1 MVQSSLAT
9 KSQSFDLV
17 KSEIEQTIKQAES
30 SLERFQEN
38 RESGEDLQN
47 CVDYLNQLRGI
58 FILVELRG
66 GTLLCQEA
74 VNLANDVP
82 VGANDDKNILLTA
95 LNSALFILRRYVEYY
110 HQQREDHPELLLP
123 VINDLR
129 EARRE
134 KPYPE
139 SCFFDIDIKERPDFC
154 SDLGLRPMDD
164 AESEY
169 EILARRM
176 RLTFQVALLGILR
189 ERNEAVSKKLIAR
202 AARGLARLCQ
212 GAPMGQM
219 WCLLALVSDTMLDR
233 AMGFNKARKRLL
245 MRIEKYARE
254 VVYVGKVATAK
265 DAPESLIK
273 DLVYLLYRSGSA
285 NPEVTRVLSAYQ
297 LGPAEFPDALLE
309 AHSRRLYGPGT
320 DVLKSL
326 SEALQEELNQLKDK
340 LDIIERGIE
349 PDLAELASIADT
361 LERLANTLVML
372 DLNRLASISREE
384 AAKLRKWEEE
394 NRLPAEEELYRLA
407 DSVLGVED
415 AVMQIV
421 TRGITSETDALAGAD
436 RSRDESVYLQEAI
449 WVVADEARS
458 ALTLAKRAITAF
470 IESDYDKLHLANLP
484 GTLRSIWGGL
494 QMVDDPIAADVI
506 ARVATSIQE
515 RLLDAREAPAS
526 QVLEAL
532 ADALTS
538 LEYYIEGVGRREDR
552 NVDLLKLAQSSMD
565 DVGLYTPGWPEFL
578 NGIKK
583 PAVCAGFF
591 KAGV

>member
-82 VGANDDKNILLTA
+82 VGANDDKNILLTT

-110 HQQREDHPELLLP
+110 LQQREDHPELLLP

-139 SCFFDIDIKERPDFC
+139 SCFFDVDVKERPDFC
-154 SDLGLRPMDD
+154 SGLSLQPLEGGD
-164 AESEY
+164 AEY

-176 RLTFQVALLGILR
+176 RLTLQVALLGILR
-189 ERNEAVSKKLIAR
+189 ERNELVSKKLVAR
-202 AARGLARLCQ
+202 ASRGFARLCQ

-219 WCLLALVSDTMLDR
+219 WCLLSVVADTMLDR

-245 MRIEKYARE
+245 MRIEKYARQ
-254 VVYVGKVATAK
+254 VVYVGKVATTK
-265 DAPESLIK
+265 DAPDSVIK

-285 NPEVTRVLSAYQ
+285 NPEMVSVLSAYR
-297 LGPAEFPDALLE
+297 LAPSEFPDAILE
-309 AHSRRLYGPGT
+309 AHSRRLYGPGS

-349 PDLAELASIADT
+349 PDLAELASIADA

-372 DLNRLASISREE
+372 DLNRLAGIAREE
-384 AAKLRKWEEE
+384 ATKLRQWEEE
-394 NRLPAEEELYRLA
+394 KRLPAEDELYRLA

-421 TRGITSETDALAGAD
+421 IRGITSETDALAGSE
-436 RSRDESVYLQEAI
+436 RKRDESVYLQEAI

-494 QMVDDPIAADVI
+494 QMVNDPQAASVI
-506 ARVATSIQE
+506 ARVAASIQE
-515 RLLDAREAPAS
+515 QLLDAREAPAP

-538 LEYYIEGVGRREDR
+538 LEYYIESIGRREES
-552 NVDLLKLAQSSMD
+552 NSDLLKLAESSLG
-565 DVGLYTPGWPEFL
+565 DVGL
-578 NGIKK
+578 
-583 PAVCAGFF
+583 
-591 KAGV
+591 

>member
-139 SCFFDIDIKERPDFC
+139 SCFFDVDIKERPDFC

-233 AMGFNKARKRLL
+233 AMGFSKARKRLL

-372 DLNRLASISREE
+372 DLNRLAGISREE

-552 NVDLLKLAQSSMD
+552 NVDLLKLAQSSLD
-565 DVGLYTPGWPEFL
+565 DVGL
-578 NGIKK
+578 
-583 PAVCAGFF
+583 
-591 KAGV
+591 

>member
-47 CVDYLNQLRGI
+47 CVDYINQLRGI

-74 VNLANDVP
+74 VYLANDVP

-139 SCFFDIDIKERPDFC
+139 SCFFEIDTKERPDFC
-154 SDLGLRPMDD
+154 GDLSLKSLDEGD
-164 AESEY
+164 SEY

-189 ERNEAVSKKLIAR
+189 DRNDTVSKKLMAR
-202 AARGLARLCQ
+202 SARGLARLCQ

-245 MRIEKYARE
+245 MRIERYARE

-285 NPEVTRVLSAYQ
+285 NPEVARVLSAYR
-297 LGPAEFPDALLE
+297 LAPAEFPDAILE
-309 AHSRRLYGPGT
+309 AHSRRLYGPGA

-349 PDLAELASIADT
+349 PDLAELASIADS

-372 DLNRLASISREE
+372 DLSRLAGISREE
-384 AAKLRKWEEE
+384 AKRLRKWEEE
-394 NRLPAEEELYRLA
+394 NRLPAEDELYRLA

-421 TRGITSETDALAGAD
+421 TRGITSETDALAGVE
-436 RSRDESVYLQEAI
+436 RSREESVYLQEAV

-494 QMVDDPIAADVI
+494 QMVDDPMAADVI
-506 ARVATSIQE
+506 ARVAASIQDQ
-515 RLLDAREAPAS
+515 LLDAREAPS
-526 QVLEAL
+526 PQVLEAL

-552 NVDLLKLAQSSMD
+552 NVDLLKLAQSSLD
-565 DVGLYTPGWPEFL
+565 DVGL
-578 NGIKK
+578 
-583 PAVCAGFF
+583 
-591 KAGV
+591 

>member
-233 AMGFNKARKRLL
+233 AMGFSKARKRLL

-372 DLNRLASISREE
+372 DLNRLAGISREE
-384 AAKLRKWEEE
+384 AAKLRKWEDE

-552 NVDLLKLAQSSMD
+552 NVDLLKLAQSSLD
-565 DVGLYTPGWPEFL
+565 DVGL
-578 NGIKK
+578 
-583 PAVCAGFF
+583 
-591 KAGV
+591 

>member
-47 CVDYLNQLRGI
+47 CVDFINQLRGI

-74 VNLANDVP
+74 VSMANDVP
-82 VGANDDKNILLTA
+82 VGANDDKNILLTT

-123 VINDLR
+123 VINELR

-139 SCFFDIDIKERPDFC
+139 SCFFDVDVKERPDFC
-154 SDLGLRPMDD
+154 AGLQVQAFEGDN
-164 AESEY
+164 SEF
-169 EILARRM
+169 EVMARRM
-176 RLTFQVALLGILR
+176 RLTFQVALLSILR
-189 ERNEAVSKKLIAR
+189 DRNDVVSKKLIAR
-202 AARGLARLCQ
+202 ASRGLARLCQ
-212 GAPMGQM
+212 DAPMGQL
-219 WCLLALVSDTMLDR
+219 WCLVSIVADTMLDR
-233 AMGFNKARKRLL
+233 AMPFTKARKRMF

-265 DAPESLIK
+265 DAPDSLVR
-273 DLVYLLYRSGSA
+273 DLIYLLYRSGSA
-285 NPEVTRVLSAYQ
+285 NPEITQVLSAYK
-297 LGPAEFPDALLE
+297 LTPADYPDAMLE
-309 AHSRRLYGPGT
+309 AHARRLYGPGS
-320 DVLKSL
+320 DVLRSL
-326 SEALQEELNQLKDK
+326 AEALQDELNQLKDK

-349 PDLAELASIADT
+349 PDLAELSSISDA

-372 DLNRLASISREE
+372 DLNKLAAVAQEE
-384 AAKLRKWEEE
+384 ASRLRGWEAES
-394 NRLPAEEELYRLA
+394 RLPENDELYVLA
-407 DSVLGVED
+407 DSVLSIED

-421 TRGITSETDALAGAD
+421 TRGITSETDALARGL
-436 RSRDESVYLQEAI
+436 RTRDESVYLSEALF
-449 WVVADEARS
+449 VVADEARG

-470 IESDYDKLHLANLP
+470 MESDYDKLHLANLP
-484 GTLRSIWGGL
+484 ATLHSIWGGL
-494 QMVDDPIAADVI
+494 HMVNDPAAASVLE
-506 ARVATSIQE
+506 RVAGSIQE
-515 RLLDAREAPAS
+515 RLLDAREAPS
-526 QVLEAL
+526 MQVLEAL

-538 LEYYIEGVGRREDR
+538 LEYYIESIGRREER
-552 NVDLLKLAQSSMD
+552 NPDLLKLAQTSLD
-565 DVGLYTPGWPEFL
+565 DVGL
-578 NGIKK
+578 
-583 PAVCAGFF
+583 
-591 KAGV
+591 

>member
-82 VGANDDKNILLTA
+82 VGANDDKNILLTT

-139 SCFFDIDIKERPDFC
+139 SCFFDVDVKERPDFC
-154 SDLGLRPMDD
+154 SGLSLQPLEGGD
-164 AESEY
+164 AEY

-176 RLTFQVALLGILR
+176 RLTLQVALLGILR
-189 ERNEAVSKKLIAR
+189 ERNEVVSKKLVAR
-202 AARGLARLCQ
+202 ASRGFARLCQ

-219 WCLLALVSDTMLDR
+219 WCLLSVVADTMLDR

-254 VVYVGKVATAK
+254 VVYVGKVATTK
-265 DAPESLIK
+265 DAPDSVIK

-285 NPEVTRVLSAYQ
+285 NPEVASVLSAYR
-297 LGPAEFPDALLE
+297 LAPSEFPDAILE
-309 AHSRRLYGPGT
+309 AHSRRLYGPGS

-349 PDLAELASIADT
+349 PDLAELASIADA

-372 DLNRLASISREE
+372 DLNRLAGIAREE
-384 AAKLRKWEEE
+384 ATKLRQWEEE
-394 NRLPAEEELYRLA
+394 KRLPAEDELYRLA

-421 TRGITSETDALAGAD
+421 IRGITSETDALAGSE
-436 RSRDESVYLQEAI
+436 RKRDESVYLQEAI

-494 QMVDDPIAADVI
+494 QMVNDPQAASVI
-506 ARVATSIQE
+506 ARVAASIQE
-515 RLLDAREAPAS
+515 QLLDAREAPAP

-538 LEYYIEGVGRREDR
+538 LEYYIESIGRREES
-552 NVDLLKLAQSSMD
+552 NSDLLKLAESSLG
-565 DVGLYTPGWPEFL
+565 DVGL
-578 NGIKK
+578 
-583 PAVCAGFF
+583 
-591 KAGV
+591 

>member
-233 AMGFNKARKRLL
+233 AMGFSKARKRLL

-421 TRGITSETDALAGAD
+421 TRGITSETDALAGAE

-552 NVDLLKLAQSSMD
+552 NVDLLKLAQSSLD
-565 DVGLYTPGWPEFL
+565 DVGL
-578 NGIKK
+578 
-583 PAVCAGFF
+583 
-591 KAGV
+591 

>member
-123 VINDLR
+123 AINDLR

-233 AMGFNKARKRLL
+233 AMGFSKARKRLL

-552 NVDLLKLAQSSMD
+552 NVDLLKLAQSSLD
-565 DVGLYTPGWPEFL
+565 DVGL
-578 NGIKK
+578 
-583 PAVCAGFF
+583 
-591 KAGV
+591 

>member
-17 KSEIEQTIKQAES
+17 KGEIEQTIKQAES

-66 GTLLCQEA
+66 GILLCQEA
-74 VNLANDVP
+74 VAMANDVP
-82 VGANDDKNILLTA
+82 VGANDDKNVLLTT

-110 HQQREDHPELLLP
+110 HREREDHPELLLP

-139 SCFFDIDIKERPDFC
+139 SCFFEIDVKERPDFC
-154 SDLGLRPMDD
+154 SGIRLPEFEGSDED
-164 AESEY
+164 Y

-176 RLTFQVALLGILR
+176 RLTFQVALLGVLK
-189 ERNEAVSKKLIAR
+189 ERNDVVNKRLLGRS
-202 AARGLARLCQ
+202 ARGLARLCQ

-219 WCLLALVSDTMLDR
+219 WCLLATVADTMLDR
-233 AMGFNKARKRLL
+233 AMVFNKARKRML
-245 MRIEKYARE
+245 MRIERYARE

-265 DAPESLIK
+265 DAPDSLIR
-273 DLVYLLYRSGSA
+273 DLVYLLYRSGSG
-285 NPEVTRVLSAYQ
+285 NPEVTNVLSAFK
-297 LGPAEFPDALLE
+297 LTPAEFPDSMLE
-309 AHSRRLYGPGT
+309 AHARRLYGPGS

-326 SEALQEELNQLKDK
+326 SDALQDELNQLKDK

-349 PDLAELASIADT
+349 PDLAELSSIADA
-361 LERLANTLVML
+361 LERLASILVML
-372 DLNRLASISREE
+372 DLQKLASISREE
-384 AAKLRKWEEE
+384 AGKLRDWEKD
-394 NRLPAEEELYRLA
+394 NRLPDDEELYRLA

-421 TRGITSETDALAGAD
+421 TRGITSETDALAGSQ
-436 RSRDESVYLQEAI
+436 RRREESVYLREALF
-449 WVVADEARS
+449 VVADEARS

-484 GTLRSIWGGL
+484 VTLHSIWGGL
-494 QMVDDPIAADVI
+494 QMVDDPGAADVL
-506 ARVATSIQE
+506 ARVAASIQD
-515 RLLDAREAPAS
+515 RLLDAREAPS
-526 QVLEAL
+526 NQVLEAL

-538 LEYYIEGVGRREDR
+538 LEYYIESIGNREDR
-552 NVDLLKLAQSSMD
+552 NPDLLKLAESSLD
-565 DVGLYTPGWPEFL
+565 DVGL
-578 NGIKK
+578 
-583 PAVCAGFF
+583 
-591 KAGV
+591 

>member
-233 AMGFNKARKRLL
+233 AMGFSKARKRLL

-273 DLVYLLYRSGSA
+273 DLIYLLYRSGSA

-552 NVDLLKLAQSSMD
+552 NVDLLKLAQSSLD
-565 DVGLYTPGWPEFL
+565 DVGL
-578 NGIKK
+578 
-583 PAVCAGFF
+583 
-591 KAGV
+591 

>member
-17 KSEIEQTIKQAES
+17 KHEIEQTIKQAES

-74 VNLANDVP
+74 VNLANEVP
-82 VGANDDKNILLTA
+82 VGANDDKNILLTT

-139 SCFFDIDIKERPDFC
+139 SRFFDVDVKDRPDFC
-154 SDLGLRPMDD
+154 SALNLKPLDGD
-164 AESEY
+164 ESDY

-176 RLTFQVALLGILR
+176 RLTLQVALLSVLR
-189 ERNEAVSKKLIAR
+189 ERNEVVSKKLIAR
-202 AARGLARLCQ
+202 ASRGLARLCQ

-219 WCLLALVSDTMLDR
+219 WCLLSLVADTMLDR
-233 AMGFNKARKRLL
+233 AMGFNKSRKRLL
-245 MRIEKYARE
+245 MRVEKYARE

-265 DAPESLIK
+265 DAPDSLIK
-273 DLVYLLYRSGSA
+273 DLIYLLYRSGSA
-285 NPEVTRVLSAYQ
+285 NPEVANVLAGYK
-297 LGPAEFPDALLE
+297 LAPAEFPDSILE
-309 AHSRRLYGPGT
+309 AHARRLYGPGT

-372 DLNRLASISREE
+372 DLNRLAGIAREE
-384 AAKLRKWEEE
+384 AGRLRDWEKE

-421 TRGITSETDALAGAD
+421 TRGITSETDALAGTE
-436 RSRDESVYLQEAI
+436 RKREESTYLQEAI
-449 WVVADEARS
+449 WVVADEARG

-494 QMVDDPIAADVI
+494 QMVDDPHAADVI
-506 ARVATSIQE
+506 ARVATAIQE
-515 RLLDAREAPAS
+515 RLLDAREAPPA

-538 LEYYIEGVGRREDR
+538 LEYYIESVGRMEDR
-552 NVDLLKLAQSSMD
+552 NQDLLKLAESSLQ
-565 DVGLYTPGWPEFL
+565 DVGL
-578 NGIKK
+578 
-583 PAVCAGFF
+583 
-591 KAGV
+591 

>member
-17 KSEIEQTIKQAES
+17 QGEIEQTIKQAES

-47 CVDYLNQLRGI
+47 CVDFITQLRGI

-74 VNLANDVP
+74 VSMANDVP
-82 VGANDDKNILLTA
+82 VGANDDKNILLTT

-110 HQQREDHPELLLP
+110 HQQRQDHPELLLP

-139 SCFFDIDIKERPDFC
+139 SCFFDVEVKDRPDFC
-154 SDLGLRPMDD
+154 ANTQIQPFEGNDTD
-164 AESEY
+164 Y
-169 EILARRM
+169 EVMARRM
-176 RLTFQVALLGILR
+176 RLTFQVALLCILR
-189 ERNEAVSKKLIAR
+189 ERNEVVSKKLLVR
-202 AARGLARLCQ
+202 SARGFARLCR

-219 WCLLALVSDTMLDR
+219 WCLVATVADVMLER
-233 AMGFNKARKRLL
+233 AMSFSKARKRMF

-265 DAPESLIK
+265 DAPDSLVR
-273 DLVYLLYRSGSA
+273 DLIYILYRSGSSD
-285 NPEVTRVLSAYQ
+285 PDIVQILSGYQ
-297 LGPAEFPDALLE
+297 LAPAEFNDFMLDAH
-309 AHSRRLYGPGT
+309 ARRLYGPGT

-349 PDLAELASIADT
+349 PDLAELSSIADT
-361 LERLANTLVML
+361 LERLANTLSML
-372 DLNRLASISREE
+372 DLNQLATVSREE
-384 AAKLRKWEEE
+384 AARLRGWESES
-394 NRLPAEEELYRLA
+394 RLPEGEELYRLA
-407 DSVLGVED
+407 DSVLGIED
-415 AVMQIV
+415 AVLQIV
-421 TRGITSETDALAGAD
+421 TRGITSETDALATGQ
-436 RSRDESVYLQEAI
+436 RHSEESLYLREAVF
-449 WVVADEARS
+449 VVADEARG

-484 GTLRSIWGGL
+484 TTLHSIWGGM
-494 QMVDDPIAADVI
+494 QMVDDPSA
-506 ARVATSIQE
+506 ARVLERVAASIQE
-515 RLLDAREAPAS
+515 RLLDSNEPPAT

-538 LEYYIEGVGRREDR
+538 LEYYIESMGKREDR
-552 NVDLLKLAQSSMD
+552 NSDLLKLAETSLD
-565 DVGLYTPGWPEFL
+565 DVGL
-578 NGIKK
+578 
-583 PAVCAGFF
+583 
-591 KAGV
+591 

>member
-134 KPYPE
+134 KPCPE

-233 AMGFNKARKRLL
+233 AMGFSKARKRLL

-273 DLVYLLYRSGSA
+273 DLIYLLYRSGSA

-421 TRGITSETDALAGAD
+421 TRGITSETDALAGAE

-552 NVDLLKLAQSSMD
+552 NVDLLKLAQSSLD
-565 DVGLYTPGWPEFL
+565 DVGL
-578 NGIKK
+578 
-583 PAVCAGFF
+583 
-591 KAGV
+591 

>member
-47 CVDYLNQLRGI
+47 CVDYINQLRGI

-74 VNLANDVP
+74 VYLANDVP

-139 SCFFDIDIKERPDFC
+139 SCFFEIDTKERPDFC
-154 SDLGLRPMDD
+154 GDLSLKSLDEGD
-164 AESEY
+164 SEY

-189 ERNEAVSKKLIAR
+189 DRNDTVSKKLMAR
-202 AARGLARLCQ
+202 SARGLARLCQ

-245 MRIEKYARE
+245 MRIERYARE

-285 NPEVTRVLSAYQ
+285 NPEVTRVLTAYR
-297 LGPAEFPDALLE
+297 LAPAEFPDAILE
-309 AHSRRLYGPGT
+309 AHSRRLYGPGA

-349 PDLAELASIADT
+349 PDLAELASIADS

-372 DLNRLASISREE
+372 DLSRLAGISREE
-384 AAKLRKWEEE
+384 AKRLRKWEEE
-394 NRLPAEEELYRLA
+394 NRLPAEDELYRLA

-421 TRGITSETDALAGAD
+421 TRGITSETDALAGAE
-436 RSRDESVYLQEAI
+436 RSREESVYLQEAV

-494 QMVDDPIAADVI
+494 QMVDDPMAADVI
-506 ARVATSIQE
+506 ARVAASIQDQ
-515 RLLDAREAPAS
+515 LLDAREAPS
-526 QVLEAL
+526 PQVLEAL

-552 NVDLLKLAQSSMD
+552 NVDLLKLAQSSLD
-565 DVGLYTPGWPEFL
+565 DVGL
-578 NGIKK
+578 
-583 PAVCAGFF
+583 
-591 KAGV
+591 

>member
-47 CVDYLNQLRGI
+47 CVDFINQLRGI

-74 VNLANDVP
+74 VSMANDVP
-82 VGANDDKNILLTA
+82 VGANDDKNILLTT

-139 SCFFDIDIKERPDFC
+139 SCFFDVDVKERPDFC
-154 SDLGLRPMDD
+154 ASLQVQIFEGDN
-164 AESEY
+164 AEFEVM
-169 EILARRM
+169 ARRM
-176 RLTFQVALLGILR
+176 RLTFQVALLSILR
-189 ERNEAVSKKLIAR
+189 DRNDVVSKKLVAR
-202 AARGLARLCQ
+202 SSRGLARLCQ
-212 GAPMGQM
+212 GAPMGQL
-219 WCLLALVSDTMLDR
+219 WCLVSIVADTMLDR
-233 AMGFNKARKRLL
+233 VMPFTKARKRMF

-254 VVYVGKVATAK
+254 VVYIGKVATAK
-265 DAPESLIK
+265 DAPDSLVR

-285 NPEVTRVLSAYQ
+285 NPEVTQVLSAYQ
-297 LGPAEFPDALLE
+297 LTPADYPDAMLE
-309 AHSRRLYGPGT
+309 AHARRLYGPGS
-320 DVLKSL
+320 DVLRSL
-326 SEALQEELNQLKDK
+326 AEALQDELNQLKDK

-349 PDLAELASIADT
+349 PDLAELSSISGA
-361 LERLANTLVML
+361 LERLANTLIML
-372 DLNRLASISREE
+372 DLNKLATVAQEE
-384 AAKLRKWEEE
+384 ASRLRGWEAES
-394 NRLPAEEELYRLA
+394 RLPDDDELYGLA
-407 DSVLGVED
+407 DSVLSIED

-421 TRGITSETDALAGAD
+421 TRGITSETDALARGH
-436 RSRDESVYLQEAI
+436 RGRDESVYLSEALF
-449 WVVADEARS
+449 VVADEARG

-470 IESDYDKLHLANLP
+470 MESDYDKLHLANLP
-484 GTLRSIWGGL
+484 ATLHSIWGGL
-494 QMVDDPIAADVI
+494 HMVNDPAAASVLE
-506 ARVATSIQE
+506 RVAASIQE
-515 RLLDAREAPAS
+515 RLLDAREAPPM

-538 LEYYIEGVGRREDR
+538 LEYYIESIGRREER
-552 NVDLLKLAQSSMD
+552 NPDLLKLAQTSLD
-565 DVGLYTPGWPEFL
+565 DVGL
-578 NGIKK
+578 
-583 PAVCAGFF
+583 
-591 KAGV
+591 

>member
-233 AMGFNKARKRLL
+233 AMGFSKARKRLL

-526 QVLEAL
+526 QVLEAQ

-552 NVDLLKLAQSSMD
+552 NVDLLKLAQSSLD
-565 DVGLYTPGWPEFL
+565 DVGL
-578 NGIKK
+578 
-583 PAVCAGFF
+583 
-591 KAGV
+591 

>member
-47 CVDYLNQLRGI
+47 CVDFINQLRGI

-74 VNLANDVP
+74 VGMANDVP
-82 VGANDDKNILLTA
+82 VGANDDKNILLTT

-110 HQQREDHPELLLP
+110 HQQGEDHPELLLP

-129 EARRE
+129 EARRQ

-139 SCFFDIDIKERPDFC
+139 SCFFDVDVKERPDFC
-154 SDLGLRPMDD
+154 GGLQILAFEGDTLEFEM
-164 AESEY
+164 
-169 EILARRM
+169 LARRM

-189 ERNEAVSKKLIAR
+189 DRNEVVSKKLFAR
-202 AARGLARLCQ
+202 ASRGLARLCQ
-212 GAPMGQM
+212 NAPMGQL
-219 WCLLALVSDTMLDR
+219 WCLVSIVADTMLDR
-233 AMGFNKARKRLL
+233 AMPFTKARKRMF

-265 DAPESLIK
+265 NAPDSLVR
-273 DLVYLLYRSGSA
+273 DLIYLLYRSGSA
-285 NPEVTRVLSAYQ
+285 NPEVTQVLSAYQ
-297 LGPAEFPDALLE
+297 LTPADYPDAMLE
-309 AHSRRLYGPGT
+309 AHARRLYGPGS
-320 DVLKSL
+320 DVLRSL
-326 SEALQEELNQLKDK
+326 SEALQDELNQLKDK

-349 PDLAELASIADT
+349 PDLAELSSISDA

-372 DLNRLASISREE
+372 DLNKLAKVAQDEASRLRGWE
-384 AAKLRKWEEE
+384 AES
-394 NRLPAEEELYRLA
+394 RLPNDDELYVLA
-407 DSVLGVED
+407 DSVLSIED

-421 TRGITSETDALAGAD
+421 TRGITSETDALARGH
-436 RSRDESVYLQEAI
+436 RTQDESVYLSEALF
-449 WVVADEARS
+449 VVADEARG

-470 IESDYDKLHLANLP
+470 MESDYDKLHLANLP
-484 GTLRSIWGGL
+484 ATLHSIWGGL
-494 QMVDDPIAADVI
+494 QMVNDPAAATVLE
-506 ARVATSIQE
+506 RVAGSIRE
-515 RLLDAREAPAS
+515 RLLDAREPPS
-526 QVLEAL
+526 MQVLEAL

-538 LEYYIEGVGRREDR
+538 LEYYIESIGRREER
-552 NVDLLKLAQSSMD
+552 NPDLLKLAQTSLD
-565 DVGLYTPGWPEFL
+565 DVGL
-578 NGIKK
+578 
-583 PAVCAGFF
+583 
-591 KAGV
+591 

>member
-17 KSEIEQTIKQAES
+17 KGEIEQTIKQAES

-66 GTLLCQEA
+66 GILLCQEA
-74 VNLANDVP
+74 VAMANDVP
-82 VGANDDKNILLTA
+82 VGANDDKNVLLTT

-110 HQQREDHPELLLP
+110 HREREDHPELLLP

-139 SCFFDIDIKERPDFC
+139 SCFFEIDVKERPDFC
-154 SDLGLRPMDD
+154 SGIRLPEFEGSDED
-164 AESEY
+164 Y

-176 RLTFQVALLGILR
+176 RLTFQVALLGVLK
-189 ERNEAVSKKLIAR
+189 ERNDVVNKRLLGRS
-202 AARGLARLCQ
+202 ARGLARLCQ

-219 WCLLALVSDTMLDR
+219 WCLLATVADTMLDR
-233 AMGFNKARKRLL
+233 AMVFNKARKRML
-245 MRIEKYARE
+245 MRIERYARE

-265 DAPESLIK
+265 DAPDSLIR
-273 DLVYLLYRSGSA
+273 DLVYLLYRSGSG
-285 NPEVTRVLSAYQ
+285 NPEVTNVLSAFK
-297 LGPAEFPDALLE
+297 LTPAEFPDSMLE
-309 AHSRRLYGPGT
+309 AHARRLYGPGS

-326 SEALQEELNQLKDK
+326 SDALQDELNQLKDK

-349 PDLAELASIADT
+349 PDLAELSSIADA
-361 LERLANTLVML
+361 LERLASILVML
-372 DLNRLASISREE
+372 DLQKLASISREE
-384 AAKLRKWEEE
+384 AGRLRDWEKD
-394 NRLPAEEELYRLA
+394 NRLPEDEELYRLA

-421 TRGITSETDALAGAD
+421 TRGITSETDALAGSQ
-436 RSRDESVYLQEAI
+436 RRREESVYLREALF
-449 WVVADEARS
+449 VVADEARS

-484 GTLRSIWGGL
+484 VTLHSIWGGL
-494 QMVDDPIAADVI
+494 QMVDDPGAADVL
-506 ARVATSIQE
+506 ARVAASIQE
-515 RLLDAREAPAS
+515 RLLDAREAPS
-526 QVLEAL
+526 NQVLEAL

-538 LEYYIEGVGRREDR
+538 LEYYIESIGNREDR
-552 NVDLLKLAQSSMD
+552 NPDLLKLAESSLD
-565 DVGLYTPGWPEFL
+565 DVGL
-578 NGIKK
+578 
-583 PAVCAGFF
+583 
-591 KAGV
+591 

>member
-82 VGANDDKNILLTA
+82 VGANDDKNILLTT

-139 SCFFDIDIKERPDFC
+139 SCFFDVDVKERPDFC
-154 SDLGLRPMDD
+154 SGLSLQPLEGGD
-164 AESEY
+164 AEY

-176 RLTFQVALLGILR
+176 RLTLQVALLGILR
-189 ERNEAVSKKLIAR
+189 ERNEVVSKKLVAR
-202 AARGLARLCQ
+202 ASRGFARLCQ

-219 WCLLALVSDTMLDR
+219 WCLLSVVADTMLDR

-254 VVYVGKVATAK
+254 VVYVGKVATTK
-265 DAPESLIK
+265 GAPDSVIK

-285 NPEVTRVLSAYQ
+285 NPEVASVLSAYR
-297 LGPAEFPDALLE
+297 LAPSEFPDAILE
-309 AHSRRLYGPGT
+309 AHSRRLYGPGS

-349 PDLAELASIADT
+349 PDLAELASIADA

-372 DLNRLASISREE
+372 DLNRLAGIAREE
-384 AAKLRKWEEE
+384 ATKLRQWEEE
-394 NRLPAEEELYRLA
+394 KRLPAEEELYRLA

-421 TRGITSETDALAGAD
+421 IRGITSETDALAGSE
-436 RSRDESVYLQEAI
+436 RKRDESVYLQEAI

-494 QMVDDPIAADVI
+494 QMVNDPHAASVI
-506 ARVATSIQE
+506 ARVAASIQE
-515 RLLDAREAPAS
+515 QLLDAREPPAP
-526 QVLEAL
+526 QLLEAL

-538 LEYYIEGVGRREDR
+538 LEYYIESIGRREES
-552 NVDLLKLAQSSMD
+552 NSDLLKLAESSLA
-565 DVGLYTPGWPEFL
+565 DVGL
-578 NGIKK
+578 
-583 PAVCAGFF
+583 
-591 KAGV
+591 

>member
-233 AMGFNKARKRLL
+233 AMGFSKARKRLL

-372 DLNRLASISREE
+372 DLNRLAGISREE

-552 NVDLLKLAQSSMD
+552 NVDLLKLAQSSLD
-565 DVGLYTPGWPEFL
+565 DVGL
-578 NGIKK
+578 
-583 PAVCAGFF
+583 
-591 KAGV
+591 

>member
-47 CVDYLNQLRGI
+47 CVDYINQLRGI

-74 VNLANDVP
+74 VSLANDVP
-82 VGANDDKNILLTA
+82 VGANDDKNILLTT

-110 HQQREDHPELLLP
+110 HQQRADHPELLLP

-139 SCFFDIDIKERPDFC
+139 SCFFEVDVKERPDFC
-154 SDLGLRPMDD
+154 CDVPLRPLEGTDT
-164 AESEY
+164 EY

-176 RLTFQVALLGILR
+176 RLTFQVALLGVLR
-189 ERNEAVSKKLIAR
+189 ERNEVVSKKLVAR
-202 AARGLARLCQ
+202 ASRGLARLCQ

-219 WCLLALVSDTMLDR
+219 WCLLAIAADAMLDR
-233 AMGFNKARKRLL
+233 NMGFNKARKRLL
-245 MRIEKYARE
+245 MRVEKYARE
-254 VVYVGKVATAK
+254 LVYVGKVATTK
-265 DAPESLIK
+265 DAPDSLIK
-273 DLVYLLYRSGSA
+273 DLVHLLFLSGSG
-285 NPEVTRVLSAYQ
+285 NPEVTRVLAAYR
-297 LGPAEFPDALLE
+297 LAPSEFPDAILE
-309 AHSRRLYGPGT
+309 AHSRRLYGPGS

-361 LERLANTLVML
+361 LERLANTLLML
-372 DLNRLASISREE
+372 DLNRLAGIARDE
-384 AAKLRKWEEE
+384 AAKLRQWEEE
-394 NRLPAEEELYRLA
+394 KRLPAEEELYRLA

-421 TRGITSETDALAGAD
+421 TRGITSETDALAGTEHH
-436 RSRDESVYLQEAI
+436 RNESIYLQEAI

-470 IESDYDKLHLANLP
+470 IESDFDKLHLANLP

-494 QMVDDPIAADVI
+494 QMVDDHQAANVI

-515 RLLDAREAPAS
+515 RLLDAKEPPAT

-538 LEYYIEGVGRREDR
+538 LEYYIESIGRREER
-552 NVDLLKLAQSSMD
+552 NSDLLNLAESSLD
-565 DVGLYTPGWPEFL
+565 DVGL
-578 NGIKK
+578 
-583 PAVCAGFF
+583 
-591 KAGV
+591 